1 MTAAC
6 AFYGLTSVTVPFA
19 ASSHN
24 PATLPDD
31 VVDRI
36 KVAQPEVLV
45 LPAGLAIEEL
55 KGVKSLKAIIVV
67 DVSTTPQ
74 VDWSTEQEDTHVRTW
89 EQLLENEAQHEP
101 SDPAP
106 VAMQGFVKLGSQYKL
121 VNFSHEVLPHS

>member
-1 MTAAC
+1 LTAAC
-6 AFYGLTSVTVPFA
+6 AFYGLTSITVPFT

-36 KVAQPEVLV
+36 KVAQPQVLI

-67 DVSTTPQ
+67 DVTTAPQ

-89 EQLLENEAQHEP
+89 EQLLETEAQHEP

-106 VAMQGFVKLGSQYKL
+106 IAIQGFVKLGSQYQL
-121 VNFSHEVLPHS
+121 VDFSQEVFPDC